1 MPSKSA
7 LQQKRETQNNL
18 SMSYS
23 ELLEIAAHCNLKL
36 KTKKTKKQNLLMC
49 GVKKNSILMC

>member
-1 MPSKSA
+1 
-7 LQQKRETQNNL
+7 
-18 SMSYS
+18 MSYS

>member
-23 ELLEIAAHCNLKL
+23 DLLEIAAHFSLKV
-36 KTKKTKKQNLLMC
+36 KTKKNKKKKC